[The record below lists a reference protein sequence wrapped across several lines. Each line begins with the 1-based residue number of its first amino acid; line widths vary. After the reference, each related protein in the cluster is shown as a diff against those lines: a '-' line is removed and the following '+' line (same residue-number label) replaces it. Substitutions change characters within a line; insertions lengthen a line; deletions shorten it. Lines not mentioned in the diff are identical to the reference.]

1 MTPTQDELSLAEAVG
16 RLTEENK
23 NLQIQVA
30 NLGTNQSTARA
41 KAFGIAFPLATAV
54 ALLGSWL
61 IYKGITA
68 SGQVEHCYIDYIPS
82 TFGAPIYRLNGHV
95 AWGEDPTLGDFTSI
109 EAAKAQAAKLDCKM
123 GPLQ

>member
-1 MTPTQDELSLAEAVG
+1 MNTPDEISLAEAVG

-23 NLQIQVA
+23 NLQIKVA
-30 NLGTNQSTARA
+30 NLEINQSTARA

-61 IYKGITA
+61 AYKGITA
-68 SGQVEHCYIDYIPS
+68 SGQVERCYIEYLPGLNFWD
-82 TFGAPIYRLNGHV
+82 YRLRG
-95 AWGEDPTLGDFTSI
+95 AIEWRPDPVLGNFKTVD
-109 EAAKAQAAKLDCKM
+109 EAKASAAKLDCKM